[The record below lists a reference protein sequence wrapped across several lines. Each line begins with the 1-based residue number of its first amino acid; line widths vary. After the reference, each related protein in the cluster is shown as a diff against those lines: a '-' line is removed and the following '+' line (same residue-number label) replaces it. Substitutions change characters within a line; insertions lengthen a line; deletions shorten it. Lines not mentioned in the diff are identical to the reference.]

1 MKRLCAKAAL
11 ELVPD
16 HGTIGLGGGE
26 TISYLC
32 EYIKEAGKAIEAIT
46 PSDQTKKVCKQLG
59 ITVIDINEAQD
70 VTIAFDGCD
79 EVDQNLNA
87 YKSGGGI
94 HTKEK
99 IIAKMAQEYVLLV
112 DETKVVEKL
121 DCKVPIVL
129 EIVPEAA
136 SYVTK
141 EAKKFGAKVKERNEK
156 LLELY
161 FEGISDLKKLDQ
173 DLKQITG
180 VIEISLFY
188 QIAAKV
194 VVAGTDGIKI
204 IES

>member
-1 MKRLCAKAAL
+1 M
-11 ELVPD
+11 
-16 HGTIGLGGGE
+16 
-26 TISYLC
+26 
-32 EYIKEAGKAIEAIT
+32 
-46 PSDQTKKVCKQLG
+46 
-59 ITVIDINEAQD
+59 
-70 VTIAFDGCD
+70 TIAFDGCD

-141 EAKKFGAKVKERNEK
+141 EAKKLGAKVKERNEK

-194 VVAGTDGIKI
+194 VVAGTDDIKI
-204 IES
+204 IER

>member
-1 MKRLCAKAAL
+1 M
-11 ELVPD
+11 
-16 HGTIGLGGGE
+16 
-26 TISYLC
+26 
-32 EYIKEAGKAIEAIT
+32 
-46 PSDQTKKVCKQLG
+46 
-59 ITVIDINEAQD
+59 
-70 VTIAFDGCD
+70 
-79 EVDQNLNA
+79 
-87 YKSGGGI
+87 
-94 HTKEK
+94 
-99 IIAKMAQEYVLLV
+99 
-112 DETKVVEKL
+112 
-121 DCKVPIVL
+121 
-129 EIVPEAA
+129 PEAA

-141 EAKKFGAKVKERNEK
+141 EAKKLVAKVKERNEK

>member
-1 MKRLCAKAAL
+1 MKKTCAKYASKL
-11 ELVPD
+11 IHDGMVV
-16 HGTIGLGGGE
+16 GLGGGS
-26 TISYLC
+26 TIQYLID
-32 EYIKEAGKAIEAIT
+32 YVKDKDIQVVT
-46 PSDQTKKVCKQLG
+46 PSVKTALKAQKEGLPVLNTQFVDH
-59 ITVIDINEAQD
+59 ID
-70 VTIAFDGCD
+70 IAFDGCD

-141 EAKKFGAKVKERNEK
+141 EAKKLGAKVKERNEK